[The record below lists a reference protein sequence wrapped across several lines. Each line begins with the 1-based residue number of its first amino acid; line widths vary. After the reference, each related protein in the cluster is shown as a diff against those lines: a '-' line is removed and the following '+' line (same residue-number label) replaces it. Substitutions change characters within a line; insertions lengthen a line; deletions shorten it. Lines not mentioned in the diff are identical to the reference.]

1 MANVN
6 GIFIS
11 AKELS
16 KGVVRRFY
24 DALEQGAIVKEI
36 LPDDDES
43 FGNDGIALMLG
54 AELRGIYTCKAFA
67 SLQAGT
73 TLYYPYG
80 GMLVEDRY
88 TSLHQAL
95 IESLMRQLKSDE
107 KVCIMISLDQ
117 QPIDAV
123 NNNSEEEA
131 FWLDR
136 GFSHLDVQV
145 FYQGI
150 VKHNDS
156 PKKLDFSVSKYA
168 GGDHAMNLDLCNLY
182 CKAYDRRAGIP
193 NITPN
198 NINEQLS
205 IPGCSYLVMRHKDEL
220 LGQVT
225 LFISKQE
232 CYVDSI
238 YVKRSYW
245 CTGAADTLT
254 QSLFD
259 YAKTEGCQTLSGVA
273 ASNNQA
279 SRALMERF
287 GLIAQ
292 HRVKR
297 MTISF

>member
-1 MANVN
+1 MANVK

-24 DALEQGAIVKEI
+24 DALEQGAIVKES

-54 AELRGIYTCKAFA
+54 AELRGLYTYKAFA

-88 TSLHQAL
+88 TSRHQAL

-107 KVCIMISLDQ
+107 KVRIIISLDQ
-117 QPIDAV
+117 QPIEAV
-123 NNNSEEEA
+123 NKHAEEEA

-145 FYQGI
+145 FYQG
-150 VKHNDS
+150 VVQHDDS

-168 GGDHAMNLDLCNLY
+168 GGDHEMNLELCNLY
-182 CKAYDRRAGIP
+182 RKAYDKRAGIP
-193 NITPN
+193 DVTPES
-198 NINEQLS
+198 INEQLS

-220 LGQVT
+220 IGQVT
-225 LFISKQE
+225 LSISKKE

-245 CTGAADTLT
+245 GTGAADTLT

-259 YAKTEGCQTLSGVA
+259 YAKTKGCQTLSGVA
-273 ASNNQA
+273 AYNNQA

-292 HRVKR
+292 HR
-297 MTISF
+297 ISG